1 VRLLPIAGCAA
12 GAHAVVATYAAC
24 PAYPPAGTFPVTI
37 NPRPSVISVWSPA
50 CPAASSGATS
60 NTSTLAFNTG
70 SDVATH
76 WVIIAHASG
85 AGTLGKIVSGR
96 LPTPITGAYTFAA
109 GEFTIEATGA

>member
-1 VRLLPIAGCAA
+1 MSLDLTDA
-12 GAHAVVATYAAC
+12 GANAVVDYLVNTGTRYLGLATDASLTECTDGSYSRQDLNA
-24 PAYPPAGTFPVTI
+24 
-37 NPRPSVISVWSPA
+37 A

-76 WVIIAHASG
+76 WFIIDHASG

-96 LPTPITGAYTFAA
+96 LPTPITGSYTFAA
-109 GEFTIEATGA
+109 GEFTIEARGA